1 MGCIL
6 VTNFLILYRLHYI
19 FQKTLLNQSSTDGQP
34 MPFKVNRQ
42 SVRSSAGV
50 KIMERSPVDVYRES
64 ERKTIKKIYFLLCLP
79 TGRFI
84 YEQWIRLIQ
93 MRSHKVNQGQHSPSI
108 KLEVVNF
115 GMPCTARTDSTDG
128 SLRTENCNGAWTVQ
142 GPCRTNGTV
151 KQYIPSVDLKSLQ
164 F

>member
-42 SVRSSAGV
+42 SVRSSSGV
-50 KIMERSPVDVYRES
+50 EIMERSPIDVYRES

-93 MRSHKVNQGQHSPSI
+93 MRSHKVNQGYHSPSI
-108 KLEVVNF
+108 ELEVVNF
-115 GMPCTARTDSTDG
+115 DMPCTARTGSNLNGHFVTD
-128 SLRTENCNGAWTVQ
+128 R
-142 GPCRTNGTV
+142 
-151 KQYIPSVDLKSLQ
+151 KLQ
-164 F
+164 RRLD